1 MQCEPGSSMRAC
13 VRCLIQSLWWRL
25 RPVQEKRARERAV
38 LPRLSHASCCPC
50 PSRSYSSALS
60 STRQC
65 FPPGGA
71 PTCLDWDCA
80 QSHRRRRRDDGC
92 LAFAALAAASV
103 AASGAAQRMRIR
115 SRPVR
120 AKSGEPLGTLCRRRR
135 LCWFLRW
142 FWLPP
147 VFCVPSQWQQMDSP
161 HAQQVPVCEAS
172 FNRLVIKPDWFKDSE
187 AKLEALGRASSSAGY
202 PGSRGDVAA
211 AKRYYTK
218 DDNNQLISEL
228 AMIRAKEGVNRNVES
243 AKWTYPGWRADTAKV
258 FDKPLMGRTTTPLDV
273 QTAVKSMD
281 RKQGLHEKLPPSV
294 FSSAWTS
301 FRSDVDYAFRFT
313 DRNGDV
319 SSVIFTFGPTLA
331 LSTWFLSSTDSTLS
345 KLGCDTSWRKWEVQG
360 CALAATGILALT
372 ASSSIGFL
380 PLVFAGTYCG
390 LQAVS
395 LHEEDTP

>member
-1 MQCEPGSSMRAC
+1 MP
-13 VRCLIQSLWWRL
+13 
-25 RPVQEKRARERAV
+25 P
-38 LPRLSHASCCPC
+38 LPFAFAFLG
-50 PSRSYSSALS
+50 ALS

-228 AMIRAKEGVNRNVES
+228 AMICLKEGVNHNVES

-258 FDKPLMGRTTTPLDV
+258 FDTPLTGRTTTPLDV

-294 FSSAWTS
+294 FDSAWTS

-313 DRNGDV
+313 DRNGDFSTALIPWV
-319 SSVIFTFGPTLA
+319 FCAPTFAMPIVFLMPSSFDRSPSAKSF
-331 LSTWFLSSTDSTLS
+331 
-345 KLGCDTSWRKWEVQG
+345 RKWSVPG
-360 CALAATGILALT
+360 LALAATGILALT

>member
-1 MQCEPGSSMRAC
+1 MLPLPFAFVFLGF
-13 VRCLIQSLWWRL
+13 
-25 RPVQEKRARERAV
+25 VQHAAV
-38 LPRLSHASCCPC
+38 LPTGRRTDLPRLGLRPIALPPPPRRWVPCICCSGGRVGGRVGGRAEDADSKPV
-50 PSRSYSSALS
+50 SQSKER
-60 STRQC
+60 
-65 FPPGGA
+65 GA
-71 PTCLDWDCA
+71 PWHPV
-80 QSHRRRRRDDGC
+80 QK
-92 LAFAALAAASV
+92 AAAVLVPAVVLAAA
-103 AASGAAQRMRIR
+103 
-115 SRPVR
+115 
-120 AKSGEPLGTLCRRRR
+120 C
-135 LCWFLRW
+135 
-142 FWLPP
+142 

-172 FNRLVIKPDWFKDSE
+172 FNRLVIKPDWFKDSEAKLEVKDSE

-228 AMIRAKEGVNRNVES
+228 AMICLKEGVNHNVES

-258 FDKPLMGRTTTPLDV
+258 FDTPLTGRTTTPLDV

-281 RKQGLHEKLPPSV
+281 RKHGLHEKLPPSV

-313 DRNGDV
+313 DRHGDV

-331 LSTWFLSSTDSTLS
+331 LSTWFLLSTDSTLS

>member
-1 MQCEPGSSMRAC
+1 MLPLPFAFVFLGF
-13 VRCLIQSLWWRL
+13 
-25 RPVQEKRARERAV
+25 VQHAAV
-38 LPRLSHASCCPC
+38 LPTGRRTDLPRLGLRPIALPPPPRRWVPCICCSGGRVGGRVGGRAEDADSKPASQ
-50 PSRSYSSALS
+50 SKER
-60 STRQC
+60 
-65 FPPGGA
+65 GA
-71 PTCLDWDCA
+71 PWHPV
-80 QSHRRRRRDDGC
+80 QK
-92 LAFAALAAASV
+92 AAAVLVPAVVLAAA
-103 AASGAAQRMRIR
+103 
-115 SRPVR
+115 
-120 AKSGEPLGTLCRRRR
+120 C
-135 LCWFLRW
+135 
-142 FWLPP
+142 

-228 AMIRAKEGVNRNVES
+228 AMICLKEGVNHNVES

-258 FDKPLMGRTTTPLDV
+258 FDTPLTGRTTTPLDV

-294 FSSAWTS
+294 FDSAWTS

-313 DRNGDV
+313 DRNGDFSTALIPWV
-319 SSVIFTFGPTLA
+319 FCAPTFAMPIVFLMPSSFDRSPSAKSF
-331 LSTWFLSSTDSTLS
+331 
-345 KLGCDTSWRKWEVQG
+345 RKWSVPG
-360 CALAATGILALT
+360 LALAATGILALT